1 MNTAQANAVHVLRS
15 HGRSFYFAS
24 HLLGRVFR
32 LRAARLYAFCR
43 YVDDLADEHTDAAQ
57 ARREIEAVQRALLLG
72 VSPHSAVQN
81 LLNLRQEI
89 GLPAAPLEVLLSG
102 VQSDLGVTRLQN
114 EAELVQ
120 YAYKVAGTVGLM
132 MCAVLE
138 VHDPKARPFAVD
150 LGIAMQLTNI
160 ARDVGE
166 DAAKGRI
173 YLPEAWTGGL
183 SPEEILAPTPAQQVR
198 LRTSIERTLALA
210 QTYYDSGTSGLGY
223 LPWGAQNGILVA
235 ARLYREIGQVLAQ
248 QGHRSWETRAMV
260 SMPRKLMC
268 TAAALPRHWLNA
280 VWGSAPPT
288 HRAPLHQYLRG
299 YFGVSEAVSR

>member
-1 MNTAQANAVHVLRS
+1 MNSDQASAVQVLRS

-32 LRAARLYAFCR
+32 HRAARLYAFCR
-43 YVDDLADEHTDAAQ
+43 YIDDLADEHADAAQ
-57 ARREIEAVQRALLLG
+57 ARRDIEAVQRAMLLG

-81 LLNLRQEI
+81 LLNLRQEV
-89 GLPAAPLEVLLSG
+89 GLPMAPLAVLLTA
-102 VQSDLGVTRLQN
+102 VQADLGVTRLQN

-138 VHDPKARPFAVD
+138 VQDPKAKPFAVD

-166 DAAKGRI
+166 DAAKGRV
-173 YLPEAWTGGL
+173 YLPAAWTGGL
-183 SPEEILAPTPAQQVR
+183 SPADILAPTSAQQAR

-210 QTYYDSGTSGLGY
+210 HTYYDSGTSGLAY

-235 ARLYREIGQVLAQ
+235 ARLYREIGHVLAQ
-248 QGHRSWETRAMV
+248 QGHRSWESRATV
-260 SMPRKLMC
+260 SLSRKWMC
-268 TAAALPRHWLNA
+268 AAVALPRHWLSA
-280 VWGSAPPT
+280 LWRSAPPM
-288 HRAPLHQYLRG
+288 HRAPLHQHLRG
-299 YFGVSEAVSR
+299 YFGVSEAALP